1 MRFDIDTFLKTINI
15 YDFDP
20 IDGVEFLFY
29 SKQYENA
36 IDFSRAI
43 KYIFS
48 KTTSELRTE
57 IIEINRKKIEG

>member
-20 IDGVEFLFY
+20 IDGVDFLLY

-36 IDFSRAI
+36 IDFHGAI